1 MAKIIK
7 KSDDNRYAYINEK
20 GNKLKKK
27 YIYTCC
33 MCGTEIIDYRPVRFV
48 KQLYG
53 YGQYKQYYSIR
64 NYDFCKECYEVLDDL
79 FFKWKR
85 TKG

>member
-1 MAKIIK
+1 MKNK
-7 KSDDNRYAYINEK
+7 KQPKDKRYKYVQDDE
-20 GNKLKKK
+20 GNYKKK
-27 YIYTCC
+27 FIYHCC
-33 MCGTEIIDYRPVRFV
+33 ICNKEIIDYRPVRFV
-48 KQLYG
+48 KQLFG

-85 TKG
+85 TKR